1 MGTDPFVTCSDTVA
15 LTGATLDLPAGKG
28 ISCCVGSTKPPAV
41 LAHGDYSTL
50 VLIHLSMGRFPNPC
64 MCGAPQSMAEFG
76 VPWQE
81 SPRHPA
87 VTTPRHLDG

>member
-15 LTGATLDLPAGKG
+15 QTGATLDLPAGKG

-50 VLIHLSMGRFPNPC
+50 VLISPRGGSQILACVVPPNPWLDLVSP
-64 MCGAPQSMAEFG
+64 GRRAPG
-76 VPWQE
+76 I
-81 SPRHPA
+81 
-87 VTTPRHLDG
+87 LL